1 MTSSQWCSDVVRA
14 HVLTRKLPYWQLSLF
29 WKAPVWRF
37 PYVREFFLPG
47 PQGGSSNTRLHG
59 WDDEATRDALLG
71 GRTMYTSYGRRRSGV
86 IPLEY
91 GLLLL
96 MAGGAMFSTVSLY
109 KGLVTDMFESVNS
122 ALAVD
127 AAL

>member
-1 MTSSQWCSDVVRA
+1 
-14 HVLTRKLPYWQLSLF
+14 
-29 WKAPVWRF
+29 
-37 PYVREFFLPG
+37 
-47 PQGGSSNTRLHG
+47 
-59 WDDEATRDALLG
+59 
-71 GRTMYTSYGRRRSGV
+71 MYTSYARRRSGV